1 VLLGC
6 TQNALGQLLTSAAQ
20 YDEALPLFQH
30 SLATRVKVSGPDDA
44 TVAESLT
51 NLAELFRLQGKYEDA
66 LQVRRGHAQL
76 VGEGDRE

>member
-1 VLLGC
+1 MGC
-6 TQNALGQLLTSAAQ
+6 TQNALAQLLTSAAQ

-30 SLATRVKVSGPDDA
+30 SLATRIKVAGPEDA

-51 NLAELFRLQGKYEDA
+51 NLAELFRLEGKNEDA

-76 VGEGDRE
+76 VGEGDRA